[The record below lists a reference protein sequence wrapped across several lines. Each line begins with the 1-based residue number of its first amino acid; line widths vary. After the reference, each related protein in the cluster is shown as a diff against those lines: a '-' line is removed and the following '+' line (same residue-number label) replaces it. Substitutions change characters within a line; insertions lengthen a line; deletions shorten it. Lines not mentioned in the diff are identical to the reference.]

1 MDTKRT
7 EPTQAAASA
16 AAATDKK
23 PSPAASAAA
32 VKDVQTV
39 AEDSFLSPGRRLST
53 SCTFDPSKVVDFEE
67 AVMDGDCDMI
77 ELESGVYTISATLV
91 IERNLT
97 IQAKTPAPTGNAV
110 SSVVL
115 VGGDDNQF
123 RVVKIDTSGG
133 TVSLIGLGITNGRP
147 SGEVCV
153 PPPRATC
160 QPKAAHTH
168 SASLNLLRASTIPL
182 AGRWPLYLR
191 VQHGGHADQL
201 QHLLEHGEQLR
212 EHTPP

>member
-1 MDTKRT
+1 MDSKRT

-32 VKDVQTV
+32 VKDAQTV
-39 AEDSFLSPGRRLST
+39 AEGSFLSPGRRLST
-53 SCTFDPSKVVDFEE
+53 SNCTFDPSQVDVFEKE
-67 AVMDGDCDMI
+67 VKGGACDVI
-77 ELESGVYTISATLV
+77 ELESGVYTILATLV
-91 IERNLT
+91 IERSLT

-115 VGGDDNQF
+115 DGDVGKSF

-133 TVSLIGLGITNGRP
+133 TVSLIGLGITNGRS

-153 PPPRATC
+153 PPP
-160 QPKAAHTH
+160 AHSSELT
-168 SASLNLLRASTIPL
+168 AYP
-182 AGRWPLYLR
+182 
-191 VQHGGHADQL
+191 
-201 QHLLEHGEQLR
+201 
-212 EHTPP
+212 